1 SDPDFEAT
9 TADFCTPSGEWDLPY
24 LRTLLPE
31 NLVLQIAGLSPP
43 AAHRGDD
50 ATAWGLEKDGR
61 FRIRSAYDLLGEHEG
76 RRRDVDWELVWR
88 WKGPN
93 RIKHFLWLVAHDRLL
108 TNEERR
114 KRTWTEDGSCS
125 RCGHPQETVLH
136 VLRDCSAAVNTWT
149 HLAFRS
155 DDRTSWDLPLL
166 PWITHHLKAPSTCL
180 LFGVACWSLWK
191 TRNEAIFTDIRTTP
205 EALSYRIRHWTSTV
219 GEALILALQSPPAK
233 TVVDV
238 SWMPPPPEW
247 MNLRICSITRAELRG
262 AMIGLQ
268 IAWDRGFRRII
279 VQLDSR
285 VAVQLLLGDGE
296 DSHQHSSEIAS
307 FREMLDRDWMIKVEH
322 IYREGNRTA
331 DYLAGIGHALTIG
344 VHDVSSFDPC
354 LSHHLLYDLLG
365 ISQTHLV
372 MNER

>member
-1 SDPDFEAT
+1 
-9 TADFCTPSGEWDLPY
+9 GEWDLPY

-219 GEALILALQSPPAK
+219 GEALILVDQFITPSPPAK

-247 MNLRICSITRAELRG
+247 VTLNSDGFVIPETGRAAAG
-262 AMIGLQ
+262 G
-268 IAWDRGFRRII
+268 
-279 VQLDSR
+279 
-285 VAVQLLLGDGE
+285 
-296 DSHQHSSEIAS
+296 
-307 FREMLDRDWMIKVEH
+307 LDRDWMIKVEH